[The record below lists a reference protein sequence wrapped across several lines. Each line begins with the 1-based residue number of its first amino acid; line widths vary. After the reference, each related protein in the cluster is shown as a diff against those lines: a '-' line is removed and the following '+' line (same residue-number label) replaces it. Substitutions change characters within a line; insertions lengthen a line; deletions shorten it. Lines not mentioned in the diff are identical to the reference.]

1 MAFILFYFQLGH
13 RMGKKPGGG
22 PNKQVK
28 CDICNITLNSELQA
42 QQHYNG
48 KNHLKKMKQVGMTMP
63 GEEEGKRIIKQY
75 GRFFYCITVQLFH

>member
-1 MAFILFYFQLGH
+1 MNVITFVTSFQLGH
-13 RMGKKPGGG
+13 RMGKPKLGG

-48 KNHLKKMKQVGMTMP
+48 KNHLKKMKQVGMPMP

-75 GRFFYCITVQLFH
+75 GMCDTCIM

>member
-1 MAFILFYFQLGH
+1 
-13 RMGKKPGGG
+13 MGKKPGGG

-75 GRFFYCITVQLFH
+75 GKFL

>member
-1 MAFILFYFQLGH
+1 
-13 RMGKKPGGG
+13 MGKPKLGG

-48 KNHLKKMKQVGMTMP
+48 KNHLKKMKQVGMSLP

-75 GRFFYCITVQLFH
+75 GMYL